1 MPRISKRQRYLSG
14 IETLIQCE
22 MFRESDVLLNYS
34 SSDSDDDDDSDDSDD
49 SEDDISVSDNTV
61 PTLITHF
68 SMTIQNRYLERGK
81 YRSAGNRV
89 MERDFGRSPV
99 KEKPFWL
106 NEDEFRQRYRMNRDS
121 FQAVLDS
128 IKENPIFVS
137 VGKRKQRP
145 VGHQLAVYMRFIG
158 NSGTGSSAASLRND
172 MEFGF
177 GSSYQY
183 VRRVVKAINS
193 SLKDH
198 YSWPDPTERKSIAN
212 FFEEHYNL
220 PFCVGII
227 DGMLHRLATKPQ
239 SSDAADYHGRKGDTL
254 STLIV
259 SDHKRRIRYYQAGWP
274 GSAHDN
280 RILRT
285 SRLSCRFQEYF
296 TPEEYML
303 GDSAFTNRSFVV
315 TTYKEVSGHMLAHH
329 KRKFNEIVK
338 PPRAISEHTNGI
350 LKGRFP
356 YLREIRMLISDD
368 PKTILR
374 IVQLIH
380 SVVLL
385 HNFLINIQDEGD
397 DFLHADDDVDNN
409 DDEDNQT
416 IDTTVYN
423 TGENDNKREW
433 LMSHLEAIGIIL

>member
-1 MPRISKRQRYLSG
+1 
-14 IETLIQCE
+14 
-22 MFRESDVLLNYS
+22 
-34 SSDSDDDDDSDDSDD
+34 
-49 SEDDISVSDNTV
+49 
-61 PTLITHF
+61 
-68 SMTIQNRYLERGK
+68 MTIQNRYLERGK

-227 DGMLHRLATKPQ
+227 DGTLHRLATKPQ
-239 SSDAADYHGRKGDTL
+239 SSDAASEMGIMRVCHLYLFFFRK
-254 STLIV
+254 
-259 SDHKRRIRYYQAGWP
+259 
-274 GSAHDN
+274 N
-280 RILRT
+280 
-285 SRLSCRFQEYF
+285 
-296 TPEEYML
+296 
-303 GDSAFTNRSFVV
+303 
-315 TTYKEVSGHMLAHH
+315 
-329 KRKFNEIVK
+329 
-338 PPRAISEHTNGI
+338 
-350 LKGRFP
+350 
-356 YLREIRMLISDD
+356 
-368 PKTILR
+368 
-374 IVQLIH
+374 
-380 SVVLL
+380 
-385 HNFLINIQDEGD
+385 
-397 DFLHADDDVDNN
+397 
-409 DDEDNQT
+409 
-416 IDTTVYN
+416 
-423 TGENDNKREW
+423 
-433 LMSHLEAIGIIL
+433 MS